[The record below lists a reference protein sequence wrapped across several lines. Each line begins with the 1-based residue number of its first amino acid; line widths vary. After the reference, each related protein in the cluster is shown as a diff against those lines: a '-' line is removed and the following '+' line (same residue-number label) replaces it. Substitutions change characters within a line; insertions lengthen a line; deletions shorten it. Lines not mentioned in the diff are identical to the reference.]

1 MTILHNIFDLS
12 DDENIREK
20 SLQKEVKFKNW

>member
-12 DDENIREK
+12 DGEKIREK
-20 SLQKEVKFKNW
+20 SLQKEVKFEN

>member
-12 DDENIREK
+12 DGENIREK
-20 SLQKEVKFKNW
+20 SLQKEVKFEN

>member
-20 SLQKEVKFKNW
+20 SLQKEVKFKN